1 VTFVNDTLLLV
12 ESQELTRSSKG
23 LALGAETTES
33 VSYRIDDL
41 AALADTTVRNVRA
54 YQDRGLIPPPQR
66 LGRVGLYSSEHLARL
81 RLISSMLDR
90 GYSLSNIGELFQAWE
105 QGHDIGELLGFE
117 AALAAPWTTEAEVTL
132 SLEELSERFG
142 DLVQVDTLS
151 EVEQLELFEFDGEQV
166 RVKSPRLLE
175 AGAALVAA
183 GVTVPA
189 VVGHALALRTD
200 IERIAERF
208 VDLVKAEII
217 DPLGEPIPTD
227 ELPRLTELVTR
238 LRPLAEQVVD
248 AELARAIDR
257 QIRARLSETM
267 DRLAAQTSTAN
278 GPTEDG
284 PTADSTEPDFEF
296 GQGQSAAS

>member
-1 VTFVNDTLLLV
+1 MSGTSAEPTTFRID
-12 ESQELTRSSKG
+12 ELAG
-23 LALGAETTES
+23 LAE
-33 VSYRIDDL
+33 
-41 AALADTTVRNVRA
+41 TTVRNVRA

-90 GYSLSNIGELFQAWE
+90 GYSLSNIGELFEAWE

-117 AALAAPWTTEAEVTL
+117 AALAAPWSTEAEVTL

-257 QIRARLSETM
+257 QVRARLSETM
-267 DRLAAQTSTAN
+267 DRLAAQAPTAD
-278 GPTEDG
+278 GRTEDG
-284 PTADSTEPDFEF
+284 IEADLEF
-296 GQGQSAAS
+296 GQGQPAAS

>member
-1 VTFVNDTLLLV
+1 MSGKDTEPNTFRID
-12 ESQELTRSSKG
+12 ELAG
-23 LALGAETTES
+23 LAE
-33 VSYRIDDL
+33 
-41 AALADTTVRNVRA
+41 TTVRNVRS

-90 GYSLSNIGELFQAWE
+90 GYSLSNIGELFEAWE
-105 QGHDIGELLGFE
+105 QGHNIGELLGFE
-117 AALAAPWTTEAEVTL
+117 AALAAPWTTETEVTL
-132 SLEELSERFG
+132 SLEELRERFG

-151 EVEQLELFEFDGEQV
+151 EVEQLDLFEFDGEQV

-208 VDLVKAEII
+208 VDLVEAEII
-217 DPLGEPIPTD
+217 DPLGEPIPTG

-267 DRLAAQTSTAN
+267 DRLAAQTPAAQTAA
-278 GPTEDG
+278 EDG
-284 PTADSTEPDFEF
+284 TEADLQF
-296 GQGQSAAS
+296 GQGQRAAL

>member
-1 VTFVNDTLLLV
+1 MSGIDAESTTFRID
-12 ESQELTRSSKG
+12 ELAG
-23 LALGAETTES
+23 LAE
-33 VSYRIDDL
+33 
-41 AALADTTVRNVRA
+41 TTVRNVRA

-105 QGHDIGELLGFE
+105 QGHNIGELLGFE
-117 AALAAPWTTEAEVTL
+117 AALAAPWSTEAEVTL

-257 QIRARLSETM
+257 QIKARLSETM
-267 DRLAAQTSTAN
+267 DRLAAQAPTA
-278 GPTEDG
+278 DG
-284 PTADSTEPDFEF
+284 PTADDRQDRRQADLEF
-296 GQGQSAAS
+296 GQGKPAAS

>member
-1 VTFVNDTLLLV
+1 MSGKDTEPNTFRID
-12 ESQELTRSSKG
+12 ELAG
-23 LALGAETTES
+23 LAE
-33 VSYRIDDL
+33 
-41 AALADTTVRNVRA
+41 TTVRNVRA

-90 GYSLSNIGELFQAWE
+90 GYSLSNIGELFEAWE
-105 QGHDIGELLGFE
+105 QGHNIGELLGFE

-132 SLEELSERFG
+132 TLEELSERFG

-151 EVEQLELFEFDGEQV
+151 EVEQLELFELDGEQV

-189 VVGHALALRTD
+189 AVGHALALRTD

-208 VDLVKAEII
+208 VDLVKSEII

-267 DRLAAQTSTAN
+267 DRLAAQTSTAQALI
-278 GPTEDG
+278 E
-284 PTADSTEPDFEF
+284 DSTEADFQF
-296 GQGQSAAS
+296 GQDQPAAS

>member
-1 VTFVNDTLLLV
+1 MSGTDVEPTTFRID
-12 ESQELTRSSKG
+12 ELAG
-23 LALGAETTES
+23 LAE
-33 VSYRIDDL
+33 
-41 AALADTTVRNVRA
+41 TTVRNVRA

-90 GYSLSNIGELFQAWE
+90 GYSLSNIGELFEAWE

-117 AALAAPWTTEAEVTL
+117 AALAAPWSTEAEVTL

-208 VDLVKAEII
+208 VDLVKSEII

-267 DRLAAQTSTAN
+267 DRLAAQTSTAQ
-278 GPTEDG
+278 TL
-284 PTADSTEPDFEF
+284 TAQTLIEDSTEADFQF
-296 GQGQSAAS
+296 GQDQPAAS

>member
-1 VTFVNDTLLLV
+1 MTFVNDTLLLV

-267 DRLAAQTSTAN
+267 DRLAAQTSIAN
-278 GPTEDG
+278 GPTEVG
-284 PTADSTEPDFEF
+284 PTADSTEADFEF